1 MKMRILQEER
11 KICYGTP
18 IVMDYAREEM
28 MDALGKRLME
38 VLSDLPKGKDARVSY
53 MEARSYTGEESILM
67 GHYKIQLAVQEIPG
81 RPEVEV
87 EPTVIKGNDVAGG
100 MNSKEP

>member
-1 MKMRILQEER
+1 MTMRILQEER

-18 IVMDYAREEM
+18 IIMDYARADM

-38 VLSDLPKGKDARVSY
+38 MLSNLPKGKDACVSY
-53 MEARSYTGEESILM
+53 MEARSLTRKEGIPM
-67 GHYKIQLAVQEIPG
+67 VHYKIQLAVQEIPG
-81 RPEVEV
+81 RPENEV
-87 EPTVIKGNDVAGG
+87 EPTVIKGNDVAVG

>member
-1 MKMRILQEER
+1 MAMRILQEER

-28 MDALGKRLME
+28 MDALGKRLMK

-53 MEARSYTGEESILM
+53 MEARSVTRKEGIPM
-67 GHYKIQLAVQEIPG
+67 VHYKIQLAVQEIPG
-81 RPEVEV
+81 RPENEV
-87 EPTVIKGNDVAGG
+87 EPTVIKGNDVAVG

>member
-11 KICYGTP
+11 KICYGSP

-38 VLSDLPKGKDARVSY
+38 MLSDLPKGKDARV
-53 MEARSYTGEESILM
+53 SYTGEESILM
-67 GHYKIQLAVQEIPG
+67 GHYKIQLTVQEIPG
-81 RPEVEV
+81 RPENEV